1 MSILRPSQL
10 SSGSYSISGS
20 FSGSF
25 EGDGSNITGLA
36 SEWDGSHLGDASIT
50 GSLTLSGSS
59 IDLNVLGNISA
70 SAISSST
77 YYGDGSNLTGIT
89 ATTSS
94 YALTASY
101 VETSQTSSY
110 VETAQT
116 ASYVLNAISSSFST
130 FAISASYAVSA
141 SHEIIKEISSSY
153 ADTASFAQSGDGIF
167 SGSFSGSYVGD
178 GSGLTGI
185 IHTSASYALTSSYVN
200 PLTQD
205 VTITGSLT
213 VTGSSSSVNLQEL
226 QFDIQYSS
234 SGHNTGRMYWDDT
247 NKTATIDMQGSD
259 VRLQVGQE
267 SHIYAKNTSG
277 VTIPNGAAVKISG
290 ATGTNLNIELALST
304 VKSFKSVTEAN
315 EILGIATEEI
325 TNNKFGYITTFGSV
339 GGLDTSAFTEGD
351 ILYLSNTTSGSYSNA
366 KPPAPYFEARVGVV
380 KVSNNGAGVIIS
392 RPQEPT
398 FLTDIAQVTSSGV
411 IPNEKTY
418 LCYDDSTDLI
428 NFTNTFSGS
437 FSGSF
442 QGDGSGLTGI
452 LHTSASYASTASYV
466 ETAQTASYVLNAVSS
481 SFSTNSITSS
491 FAQSGNGIF
500 SGSFSGSFEG
510 DGSGLTGI
518 LHTSASYA
526 STASY
531 VETAQTASY
540 VLNSISSS
548 YSQTSSYTE
557 ISQTASYVE
566 TAQTASYVLNAV
578 SSSFASTSSYSNTS
592 SFAQSGD
599 GIFSGS
605 FSGSYIGDG
614 SGLTG
619 ILHTTSSYAL
629 TASYVETSQTASYV
643 LNSQTASYVETAQTA
658 SYVTTSSID
667 GITNYVRNDQT
678 SSMTVLSSSY
688 AISSSYS
695 ETTDFILGGNV
706 FGPVVDAVNAISSSY
721 AITSSYAETAQTSS
735 YVLNAVSSSYALTAS
750 YAVSASH
757 EIIKEISSS
766 YADTA
771 SFAQSGNGIFS
782 GSFSGSY
789 IGDGS
794 GLTNIPTPNAV
805 VTASNATNDDTIEF
819 LKGGGGTF
827 SVTVNNIETS
837 QTASYVLNAV
847 SSSYALLVQ
856 VTLQQP
862 PSLKLLKH
870 HPMF

>member
-153 ADTASFAQSGDGIF
+153 ADTASFAQSGDGMF

-205 VTITGSLT
+205 VTITGALT
-213 VTGSSSSVNLQEL
+213 VSGSNSIVNLQEL
-226 QFDIQYSS
+226 QFDI
-234 SGHNTGRMYWDDT
+234 GHTPTGHSTGRMYWDNT
-247 NKTATIDMQGSD
+247 NKTATLDMQGSD
-259 VRLQVGQE
+259 VRLQIGQE
-267 SHIYAKNTSG
+267 SHIYARNNSG
-277 VTIPNGAAVKISG
+277 VTISNGAAVRISG
-290 ATGTNLNIELALST
+290 ALGANLTIELAISKI
-304 VKSFKSVTEAN
+304 KSFKSSTEED

-325 TNNKFGYITTFGSV
+325 TNNKSGYITTFGSV
-339 GGLDTSAFTEGD
+339 GDLDTSAFTEGD

-418 LCYDDSTDLI
+418 LCYDDNTDLI
-428 NFTNTFSGS
+428 QFTNEFSGS

-466 ETAQTASYVLNAVSS
+466 ETAQTASYVL
-481 SFSTNSITSS
+481 
-491 FAQSGNGIF
+491 
-500 SGSFSGSFEG
+500 
-510 DGSGLTGI
+510 
-518 LHTSASYA
+518 
-526 STASY
+526 
-531 VETAQTASY
+531 
-540 VLNSISSS
+540 
-548 YSQTSSYTE
+548 
-557 ISQTASYVE
+557 
-566 TAQTASYVLNAV
+566 
-578 SSSFASTSSYSNTS
+578 
-592 SFAQSGD
+592 
-599 GIFSGS
+599 
-605 FSGSYIGDG
+605 
-614 SGLTG
+614 
-619 ILHTTSSYAL
+619 
-629 TASYVETSQTASYV
+629 
-643 LNSQTASYVETAQTA
+643 
-658 SYVTTSSID
+658 
-667 GITNYVRNDQT
+667 
-678 SSMTVLSSSY
+678 
-688 AISSSYS
+688 
-695 ETTDFILGGNV
+695 
-706 FGPVVDAVNAISSSY
+706 
-721 AITSSYAETAQTSS
+721 
-735 YVLNAVSSSYALTAS
+735 
-750 YAVSASH
+750 
-757 EIIKEISSS
+757 KEW
-766 YADTA
+766 
-771 SFAQSGNGIFS
+771 
-782 GSFSGSY
+782 
-789 IGDGS
+789 
-794 GLTNIPTPNAV
+794 
-805 VTASNATNDDTIEF
+805 
-819 LKGGGGTF
+819 
-827 SVTVNNIETS
+827 
-837 QTASYVLNAV
+837 
-847 SSSYALLVQ
+847 
-856 VTLQQP
+856 
-862 PSLKLLKH
+862 
-870 HPMF
+870 